1 MTLLVRIYTAD
12 DYSTYVDTEH
22 STYESAYGQ
31 IWEEVPP
38 LPEAEPG
45 PTVKAGV
52 SVEYGFAIAE
62 SGIWIHS
69 SRVELV
75 GEAV

>member
-1 MTLLVRIYTAD
+1 MSLLVRIYTAD
-12 DYSTYVDTEH
+12 DYSEYTDTPH
-22 STYESAYGQ
+22 DSYESAYGQ
-31 IWEEVPP
+31 IWEEAPP
-38 LPEAEPG
+38 IPEAEPG

-52 SVEYGFAIAE
+52 SVDYGFAIAE
-62 SGIWIHS
+62 NGIWIHS